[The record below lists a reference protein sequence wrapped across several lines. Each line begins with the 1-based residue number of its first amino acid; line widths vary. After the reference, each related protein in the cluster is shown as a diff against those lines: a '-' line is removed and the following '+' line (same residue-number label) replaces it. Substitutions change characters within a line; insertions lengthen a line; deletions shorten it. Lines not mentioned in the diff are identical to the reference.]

1 MNRLA
6 NLVRR
11 WWRARPYGVIFRGMS
26 HTLLPARFRFGGEPR
41 PMRLPDEP
49 LLVADFV
56 NVVLDDDYGLR
67 GLRSAPRTIVDVGGN
82 VGLFACFARE
92 RFPAAAIHVYEPA
105 PATAAYARDNTAH
118 PLTTLFVEGVAAES
132 GRANLVELDSSN
144 LARTE
149 PSADGALVLTGF
161 ATVLE
166 RIGGRIDLLK
176 VDCEGAEWDFMRDA
190 ALFEAVGTIRMEY
203 HLTDGRTLDDLYTL
217 ARGIGFAVV
226 RLVPNQGF
234 GIAWL
239 ERR

>member
-1 MNRLA
+1 MGRLA

-11 WWRARPYGVIFRGMS
+11 WLRARPYGVAFRGMS
-26 HTLLPARFRFGGEPR
+26 HTRLPARIRFGGNSR
-41 PMRLPDEP
+41 VLSLPDEP

-67 GLRSAPRTIVDVGGN
+67 TMAPAPRTIVDVGGN
-82 VGLFACFARE
+82 VGLFTCFARE
-92 RFPAAAIHVYEPA
+92 LFPEAVIHVYEPA
-105 PATAAYARDNTAH
+105 PGTAAHARSNIAH
-118 PLTTLFVEGVAAES
+118 PLTLLFAEGVAAKS
-132 GRANLVELDSSN
+132 GRASLIELDSSN
-144 LARTE
+144 LARTR
-149 PSADGALVLTGF
+149 PSDDGALVLTGF

-190 ALFEAVGTIRMEY
+190 ALFATVGAIRMEY
-203 HLTDGRTLDDLYTL
+203 HLVDGRTLLDFDRL
-217 ARGIGFAVV
+217 AEGIGFGVT

-239 ERR
+239 DRA